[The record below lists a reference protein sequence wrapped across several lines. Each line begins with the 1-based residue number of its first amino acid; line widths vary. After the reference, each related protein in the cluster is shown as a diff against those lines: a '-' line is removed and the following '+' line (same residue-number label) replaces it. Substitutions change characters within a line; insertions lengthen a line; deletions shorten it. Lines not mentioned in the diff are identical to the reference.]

1 MAYDEMLDVDR
12 LRKIT
17 DDMIT
22 AITSPA
28 FVDAMRTMKSTPDNQ
43 RLKVAAETLN
53 PETLRSKG
61 VPLPPGMRITS
72 RYFESGKPTIEVA
85 DPNEGGGAPMIK
97 EVADLRNL
105 SPARVAHGQ
114 TSAGIC
120 AGGGAATV
128 CGCAGG

>member
-1 MAYDEMLDVDR
+1 MAHDETLDVDR

-22 AITSPA
+22 AIASPA
-28 FVDAMRTMKSTPDNQ
+28 FVDAMRKMKSTPDDQ
-43 RLKVAAETLN
+43 RLAVAAQTLN

-61 VPLPPGMRITS
+61 VPLPSGMRITS

-85 DPNEGGGAPMIK
+85 DPEKSGGAPIVK
-97 EVADLRNL
+97 QVADIR
-105 SPARVAHGQ
+105 
-114 TSAGIC
+114 SAMAAEGTKKTAGAC
-120 AGGGAATV
+120 AGGGAGTV